1 MHATAL
7 LRSPKIWV
15 FTLFGALL
23 AIVLTVGYLGGALD
37 TDTPTQRV
45 PIAWADTD
53 QGDGTQHLGAA
64 LTEEVLTGR
73 AHESAHWL
81 PVTDEAQARELL
93 TTGAAYAAV
102 VIPADFSARVGA
114 LTDPRAKPDA
124 VRVTVLTNPIA
135 GPAASGTANGIA
147 QAVLAG
153 LSQELG
159 ARLASAHAADPSA
172 PTGML
177 AAGGLAADPIRVT
190 LTPVGPV
197 PAHSAGGM
205 AAFYYT
211 LVLIL
216 TGFLLAQLLHSGVD
230 GVLGFTPREFLHKR
244 ATHPPLPINR
254 VHTLLA
260 KTGLMVGCAVVAG
273 TVIEA
278 VAVLAFGMPAEHPLG
293 LWGLSM
299 LAVATAG
306 VLPLVL
312 LAVFGAPGALVA
324 TIVLVVFGVPSSGGA
339 YPPELQPEVFRW
351 LGRILPMRH
360 TTDAARDLIFPVTG
374 DAVIGSV
381 LVIALW
387 LVASLAAGLLVT
399 AFYDRTGR
407 HRVSVYERAQA
418 DRA

>member
-23 AIVLTVGYLGGALD
+23 AVVLTVGYLGGTLN

-45 PIAWADTD
+45 PIVWADTD
-53 QGDGTQHLGAA
+53 QGNGTQNLGTV
-64 LTEEVLTGR
+64 LTGEVLTGR
-73 AHESAHWL
+73 AHEAAHWL
-81 PVTDEAQARELL
+81 PVTTEAQARELL

-102 VIPADFSARVGA
+102 VIPADFTARVAA
-114 LTDPRAKPDA
+114 LNDLRGGPDT

-135 GPAASGTANGIA
+135 GPAASGTASGIA
-147 QAVLAG
+147 QAVLAE
-153 LSQELG
+153 LSPELRFES
-159 ARLASAHAADPSA
+159 ARAANLTAATADPGTSA
-172 PTGML
+172 L
-177 AAGGLAADPIRVT
+177 VADPIRVT
-190 LTPVGPV
+190 LTPVGPI

-260 KTGLMVGCAVVAG
+260 KTGLMIGCAVVAG

-278 VAVLAFGMPAEHPLG
+278 VAVLALGMPAQHPLG
-293 LWGLSM
+293 LWGLSV

-351 LGRILPMRH
+351 LGQILPMRH

-374 DAVIGSV
+374 NGVIVSV
-381 LVIALW
+381 VAIALW
-387 LVASLAAGLLVT
+387 LVAALAAGLAVT

-407 HRVSVYERAQA
+407 HRVSVDERARA

>member
-1 MHATAL
+1 MHATTL

-23 AIVLTVGYLGGALD
+23 AVVLTVGYLGGTLN

-53 QGDGTQHLGAA
+53 QGNGTQNLGAV
-64 LTEEVLTGR
+64 LTQQVLTGR
-73 AHESAHWL
+73 THETAHWL
-81 PVTDEAQARELL
+81 PVTTEAQARELL

-102 VIPADFSARVGA
+102 VIPADFTARVTA
-114 LTDPRAKPDA
+114 LNDPRGRPDP

-135 GPAASGTANGIA
+135 GPAASGTAGGIA
-147 QAVLAG
+147 QAVLAE
-153 LSQELG
+153 LSQEL
-159 ARLASAHAADPSA
+159 RLESA
-172 PTGML
+172 P
-177 AAGGLAADPIRVT
+177 AANLTASTAEPGTRALVADPIRVT

-254 VHTLLA
+254 MHTLLA
-260 KTGLMVGCAVVAG
+260 KTGLMAGCAIVAG

-278 VAVLAFGMPAEHPLG
+278 VAVLALDMPAEHPLG
-293 LWGLSM
+293 LWGLSV

-351 LGRILPMRH
+351 LGQILPMRH
-360 TTDAARDLIFPVTG
+360 TTDAARDLIFPVSG
-374 DAVIGSV
+374 NGVIGSV
-381 LVIALW
+381 VAIALW
-387 LVASLAAGLLVT
+387 LTAALALGMAVT

>member
-23 AIVLTVGYLGGALD
+23 AVVLTVGYLGGTLNS
-37 TDTPTQRV
+37 DTPTQRV

-53 QGDGTQHLGAA
+53 QGNGTVNLGD
-64 LTEEVLTGR
+64 LMTQVVMTGS
-73 AHESAHWL
+73 AHEAANWL
-81 PVTDEAQARELL
+81 PATTEAQARELL
-93 TTGAAYAAV
+93 TKGAAYAAV
-102 VIPADFSARVGA
+102 VIPADFTARVAA
-114 LTDPRAKPDA
+114 LNDPGGRRDV

-135 GPAASGTANGIA
+135 GPAASGTASGIA
-147 QAVLAG
+147 QAVLAD
-153 LSQELG
+153 LSSKLHIES
-159 ARLASAHAADPSA
+159 ARAAHFTDPAADPGTWA
-172 PTGML
+172 L
-177 AAGGLAADPIRVT
+177 IADPIRVT
-190 LTPVGPV
+190 LTPVAPV

-244 ATHPPLPINR
+244 ATHAPLPINR
-254 VHTLLA
+254 THTLLA
-260 KTGLMVGCAVVAG
+260 KTGLMLGCALVAG
-273 TVIEA
+273 TVIET
-278 VAVLAFGMPAEHPLG
+278 VAVFALGMPAEHPLG
-293 LWGLSM
+293 LWGLSV

-312 LAVFGAPGALVA
+312 LAVFGAPGALLA

-339 YPPELQPEVFRW
+339 YPPELQPAVFRW
-351 LGRILPMRH
+351 LGQILPMRH

-374 DAVIGSV
+374 NGVIGSV
-381 LVIALW
+381 LAIAGW
-387 LVASLAAGLLVT
+387 LVAALAAGLAVT